1 MWLTLVCIIIGGW
14 DIHSARGGDCGGRYT
29 VQVSVLTVLT
39 VCPSVHSFCS
49 ALTVSGS
56 LWLRSGICREGDHL
70 VVGPT
75 DSGQFYKL
83 TIESIQRNRS
93 ACRVLRAGQAA
104 TLALGDFD
112 RSLLRKV
119 RLKLLHSLYTLPLSN
134 LYVYTVPVFSTL
146 RVWWWWV
153 RRWIPPSAGCL
164 RLRLCCSF
172 MPRPF
177 TKASRLPC
185 TSAMWDKLPLW
196 KLCTAR
202 LVHPL
207 SSDCSHVFPLV
218 VTPGIVTLRYV
229 TLRRL

>member
-1 MWLTLVCIIIGGW
+1 MVMWLTSVCIIIGGW

-39 VCPSVHSFCS
+39 GCPSIHSSFCS
-49 ALTVSGS
+49 ALTLSGS
-56 LWLRSGICREGDHL
+56 LWLPSGICREGDHL

-119 RLKLLHSLYTLPLSN
+119 RPLLFVPSSYIFSIHCLYRIYICTLSLC
-134 LYVYTVPVFSTL
+134 F
-146 RVWWWWV
+146 
-153 RRWIPPSAGCL
+153 PP
-164 RLRLCCSF
+164 
-172 MPRPF
+172 
-177 TKASRLPC
+177 
-185 TSAMWDKLPLW
+185 
-196 KLCTAR
+196 
-202 LVHPL
+202 
-207 SSDCSHVFPLV
+207 
-218 VTPGIVTLRYV
+218 
-229 TLRRL
+229 